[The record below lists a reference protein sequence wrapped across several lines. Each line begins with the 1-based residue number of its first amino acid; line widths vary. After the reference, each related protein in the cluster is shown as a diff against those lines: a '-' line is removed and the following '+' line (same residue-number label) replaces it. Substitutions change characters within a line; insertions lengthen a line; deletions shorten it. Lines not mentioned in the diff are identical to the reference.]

1 MAIFAYRATTLDGTV
16 QEGTLEAEDQRAAS
30 DKLRDKG
37 LIPLTLK
44 PHVEGIKEK
53 GKFSFRFVKVDLIT
67 LTTELSALL
76 NAGLPLD
83 RGLHILSDIS
93 ENESTRKIVQAILKS
108 IREGSSFS
116 DALQKHPKIFPKLYI
131 NMVRAGESGGILQH
145 VLEQLVEFL
154 ESAKE
159 LRTTVVSAMIYP
171 AILMLTGIISIILL
185 FTFVLPRFSS
195 IFAELG
201 GSLPLPTKILLTTTE
216 ALRSVSWFL
225 LVVII
230 AGVFAVRKYIQSD
243 AGRYQWDRLKLK
255 LLGDVLVKLETARFC
270 RTLGTLLTSGVPL
283 LQALRN
289 ARDVITNEVMAVAI
303 DTVIKGVKEGRGIAQ
318 PLTEARVSPGIER
331 RMKYRKESVIA
342 QPLTKAH
349 VFPSLA
355 LSMIKVGEETSQLN
369 TMLTKVAVIYEKS
382 LRESIKR
389 FVSFL
394 EPALILL
401 MGLVIGFIVVSMLMA
416 IFSITDLPL

>member
-1 MAIFAYRATTLDGTV
+1 VAIFAYRTTTLDGTIH
-16 QEGTLEAEDQRAAS
+16 EGTLDAENQRAAA

-44 PHVEGIKEK
+44 PQTDEITKR
-53 GKFSFRFVKVDLIT
+53 GKISFRFGKIDLIT

-83 RGLHILSDIS
+83 RGLHIISDIS
-93 ENESTRKIVQAILKS
+93 DSESTRQIVQAILKS

-116 DALQKHPKIFPKLYI
+116 DALQKYPKIFPKLYI

-145 VLEQLVEFL
+145 VLERLVEFL
-154 ESAKE
+154 ESSKE
-159 LRTTVVSAMIYP
+159 LRTNVVSAMIYP
-171 AILMLTGIISIILL
+171 AILMLTGVISIILL

-195 IFAELG
+195 IFMELG

-225 LVVII
+225 LVVIV

-243 AGRYQWDRLKLK
+243 VGRYQWDRLKLK
-255 LLGDVLVKLETARFC
+255 LLGDILLKLETARFC

-289 ARDVITNEVMAVAI
+289 ARDVLSNEVMARAI
-303 DTVIKGVKEGRGIAQ
+303 DAVIKSVKEGRGIAQ
-318 PLTEARVSPGIER
+318 PLTEI
-331 RMKYRKESVIA
+331 RM
-342 QPLTKAH
+342 
-349 VFPSLA
+349 FPALA
-355 LSMIKVGEETSQLN
+355 LSMIKVGEETSQLD
-369 TMLTKVAVIYEKS
+369 TMLNKVAVIYEKS

-394 EPALILL
+394 EPALILF

-416 IFSITDLPL
+416 IFSITDLPM

>member
-1 MAIFAYRATTLDGTV
+1 M
-16 QEGTLEAEDQRAAS
+16 
-30 DKLRDKG
+30 
-37 LIPLTLK
+37 
-44 PHVEGIKEK
+44 
-53 GKFSFRFVKVDLIT
+53 
-67 LTTELSALL
+67 SALL

-93 ENESTRKIVQAILKS
+93 ENESTRKVVQAILKS

-145 VLEQLVEFL
+145 VLERLVEFL

-159 LRTTVVSAMIYP
+159 LRTNVVSAMIYP
-171 AILMLTGIISIILL
+171 AILMLTGIVSIILL

-201 GSLPLPTKILLTTTE
+201 GSLPLPTKILLATTA

-255 LLGDVLVKLETARFC
+255 LHGRCSGQIGNSEILSDLGDTADERSSFTAGTAE
-270 RTLGTLLTSGVPL
+270 TLG
-283 LQALRN
+283 
-289 ARDVITNEVMAVAI
+289 M
-303 DTVIKGVKEGRGIAQ
+303 
-318 PLTEARVSPGIER
+318 
-331 RMKYRKESVIA
+331 
-342 QPLTKAH
+342 
-349 VFPSLA
+349 
-355 LSMIKVGEETSQLN
+355 
-369 TMLTKVAVIYEKS
+369 
-382 LRESIKR
+382 
-389 FVSFL
+389 
-394 EPALILL
+394 
-401 MGLVIGFIVVSMLMA
+401 
-416 IFSITDLPL
+416 

>member
-1 MAIFAYRATTLDGTV
+1 VAIFVYRTTTLDGAIH
-16 QEGTLEAEDQRAAS
+16 EGTIEAEDQKAAGGI
-30 DKLRDKG
+30 LRDKG
-37 LIPLTLK
+37 LILLALK
-44 PHVEGIKEK
+44 PQTEKIRDK
-53 GKFSFRFVKVDLIT
+53 GKFSFRFVKIDLIT

-76 NAGLPLD
+76 NAGLSLD
-83 RGLHILSDIS
+83 RGLHIISDIS
-93 ENESTRKIVQAILKS
+93 ESESTRKIVQAILKS

-116 DALQKHPKIFPKLYI
+116 DALQKYPKIFPKLYI
-131 NMVRAGESGGILQH
+131 NMVRAGESSGILQH
-145 VLEQLVEFL
+145 VLERLVDFL
-154 ESAKE
+154 ESSKE
-159 LRTTVVSAMIYP
+159 LRTNVVSALIYP

-195 IFAELG
+195 IFTELG
-201 GSLPLPTKILLTTTE
+201 GSLPLPTKILLTTTA
-216 ALRSVSWFL
+216 ALRSASWFV
-225 LVVII
+225 LVVIV
-230 AGVFAVRKYIQSD
+230 AGVFAFRKYVQSET
-243 AGRYQWDRLKLK
+243 GRYRWDRLKLK
-255 LLGDVLVKLETARFC
+255 LLGDVLLKLETARFC

-289 ARDVITNEVMAVAI
+289 ARDVLTNEVMAMAI

-318 PLTEARVSPGIER
+318 PLTEIR
-331 RMKYRKESVIA
+331 
-342 QPLTKAH
+342 
-349 VFPSLA
+349 VFPALA
-355 LSMIKVGEETSQLN
+355 LSMIKVGEETSQLD

-401 MGLVIGFIVVSMLMA
+401 MGLLIGFIVVSMLMA